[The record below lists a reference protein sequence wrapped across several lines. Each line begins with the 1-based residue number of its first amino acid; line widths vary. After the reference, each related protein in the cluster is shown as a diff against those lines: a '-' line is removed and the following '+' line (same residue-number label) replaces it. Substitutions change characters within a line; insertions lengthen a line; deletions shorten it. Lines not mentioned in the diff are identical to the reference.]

1 MKLLRVAGAV
11 VNQTPLD
18 WDGNARRVVAAL
30 DEARAQGAS
39 IVCLP
44 ELCLTGYGCEDAFL
58 SPGTIR
64 TAAEMLERVLPAT
77 GGLIASLGLP
87 IFHSKALYNATCIA
101 VDGRPVG
108 LVAKQFLPGDGVHYE
123 PRWFKPW
130 PQGRVA
136 SWELAGREL
145 PLGDLLFDCGGVRL
159 GVEICEDAWVA
170 DRRGRGLALEAV
182 DVILNPSASHFA
194 FGKRDAR
201 RGLVIEAARAFGVT
215 YVYSNLLGNEAGRII
230 YDGGVLV
237 AHAGELVAA
246 GPRLSFR
253 EVGVTSVVVDVSA
266 ARLTQVRSSGFA
278 PRLDVEPITVPFT
291 FPPLEPEGP
300 PPPPPAWETGPDLK
314 FEEFTRAVAL
324 GLFDYLRKSGA
335 RGFVV
340 SLSGGADSTA
350 VAVLVAKMVEL
361 AAAELGLE
369 GFVARLGQVPALA
382 GAGSVRELVER
393 LLLCVYQPTRNS
405 SAASREAARGVSEA
419 VGASYR
425 ELDVDELVEGYR
437 RRVEAVEGRALT
449 WEHDDLALQNV
460 QARTRGPGAWLLANL
475 RDALL
480 LATSDRSEAAVGYA
494 TMDGDTCG
502 GLAPIAGI
510 DKAFLRQ
517 WLRWMEGKIP
527 ALALVN
533 EQEPT
538 PELRPPAA
546 HQTAEGD
553 LMPYEVL
560 EAIEDA
566 AIRDKHTPLETFR
579 EMRVRYPQHTPGD
592 LAQWIER
599 FFRRWCHN
607 QWKRERYA
615 PSFHLDDKNLDPR
628 SWCRFPILSGGYER
642 ELAELAAY
650 LAEATAQTP

>member
-1 MKLLRVAGAV
+1 
-11 VNQTPLD
+11 
-18 WDGNARRVVAAL
+18 
-30 DEARAQGAS
+30 
-39 IVCLP
+39 
-44 ELCLTGYGCEDAFL
+44 
-58 SPGTIR
+58 
-64 TAAEMLERVLPAT
+64 
-77 GGLIASLGLP
+77 
-87 IFHSKALYNATCIA
+87 
-101 VDGRPVG
+101 
-108 LVAKQFLPGDGVHYE
+108 
-123 PRWFKPW
+123 
-130 PQGRVA
+130 
-136 SWELAGREL
+136 
-145 PLGDLLFDCGGVRL
+145 
-159 GVEICEDAWVA
+159 
-170 DRRGRGLALEAV
+170 
-182 DVILNPSASHFA
+182 
-194 FGKRDAR
+194 
-201 RGLVIEAARAFGVT
+201 
-215 YVYSNLLGNEAGRII
+215 
-230 YDGGVLV
+230 
-237 AHAGELVAA
+237 
-246 GPRLSFR
+246 
-253 EVGVTSVVVDVSA
+253 
-266 ARLTQVRSSGFA
+266 
-278 PRLDVEPITVPFT
+278 
-291 FPPLEPEGP
+291 
-300 PPPPPAWETGPDLK
+300 
-314 FEEFTRAVAL
+314 
-324 GLFDYLRKSGA
+324 
-335 RGFVV
+335 
-340 SLSGGADSTA
+340 
-350 VAVLVAKMVEL
+350 VLVAKMVEL

-405 SAASREAARGVSEA
+405 SVASREAAHGVSEA

>member
-11 VNQTPLD
+11 LNQTPLD
-18 WDGNARRVVAAL
+18 WDGNARRLVAAL
-30 DEARAQGAS
+30 EAARAQGAS

-44 ELCLTGYGCEDAFL
+44 ELALSGYGCEDAFL

-64 TAAEMLERVLPAT
+64 TAAQMLERVLPAT
-77 GGLIASLGLP
+77 RGLIASLGLP

-101 VDGRPVG
+101 VDGRPAG

-130 PQGRVA
+130 PAGLVA
-136 SWELAGREL
+136 SWQLGGQEL

-201 RGLVIEAARAFGVT
+201 RGLVVEASRAFGVT
-215 YVYSNLLGNEAGRII
+215 YVYSNLVGNEAGRII
-230 YDGGVLV
+230 YDGGVLIG
-237 AHAGELVAA
+237 HAGELVAA
-246 GPRLSFR
+246 GPRLSFH
-253 EVGVTSVVVDVSA
+253 EVGVVSAVVDVSA
-266 ARLTQVRSSGFA
+266 ARLTQVRSSGFT
-278 PRLDVEPITVPFT
+278 PRLDVQPIAVPFA
-291 FPPLEPEGP
+291 FPALEPEAP
-300 PPPPPAWETGPDLK
+300 PPAPPAWEEAADLK
-314 FEEFTRAVAL
+314 REEFTRAVAL

-335 RGFVV
+335 QGFVV

-361 AAAELGLE
+361 AADELGLE
-369 GFVARLGQVPALA
+369 TLIQRLGHAPVLA
-382 GAGSVRELVER
+382 GAGSVRELVGR
-393 LLLCVYQPTRNS
+393 LLVCVYQPTRNS
-405 SAASREAARGVSEA
+405 STASREAAHGVAHA
-419 VGASYR
+419 VGATYR

-437 RRVEAVEGRALT
+437 RRVEQAEGRSLG
-449 WEHDDLALQNV
+449 WETDDLALQNV
-460 QARTRGPGAWLLANL
+460 QARARGPGAWLLANL
-475 RDALL
+475 RDSLL

-517 WLRWMEGKIP
+517 WLRAMQDEIP
-527 ALALVN
+527 VLAAVN
-533 EQEPT
+533 RQEPT

-553 LMPYEVL
+553 LMPYDLL

-579 EMRVRYPQHTPGD
+579 ELRVRYPQHAAGD
-592 LAQWIER
+592 LALWIDR

-628 SWCRFPILSGGYER
+628 SWCRFPILSGGFER
-642 ELAELAAY
+642 ELAELRAY
-650 LAEATAQTP
+650 LAEATTPTP